1 MYQQKMNPEMAKMKG
16 NVETVEE
23 EREQVCWFEHKM
35 NR

>member
-23 EREQVCWFEHKM
+23 GKRATLLV
-35 NR
+35 